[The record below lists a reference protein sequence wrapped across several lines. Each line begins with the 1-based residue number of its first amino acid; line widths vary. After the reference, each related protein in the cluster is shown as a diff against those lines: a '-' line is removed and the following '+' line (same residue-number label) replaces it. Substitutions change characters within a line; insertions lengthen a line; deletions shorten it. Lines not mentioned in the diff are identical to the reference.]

1 VRRRG
6 RSGPG
11 TWRFGDVAAAWG
23 VLEELRVAAIVD
35 EVAGPR
41 PAGLPLSAGTYL
53 ALSALNRLVAPCSK
67 AGFADWWKST
77 AADRFAGSPPARWIT
92 GGSMPRTALSRS

>member
-1 VRRRG
+1 MRRRG
-6 RSGPG
+6 RSDPG
-11 TWRFGDVAAAWG
+11 TWRSGTW
-23 VLEELRVAAIVD
+23 
-35 EVAGPR
+35 PR

-53 ALSALNRLVAPCSK
+53 ALAALNRLVAPFSK